1 MNGWLPVV
9 ASTVALAITAG
20 VPLVATLRSLKANRP
35 VTEAT
40 ADEKQAAANASSFN
54 AQQGVINMLNAQ
66 LDRQNL
72 QIGRQEERI
81 AALERRDEQRD
92 RQTVSLRKNLQL
104 MSDWMRDHFA
114 TAHPGEHPPEL
125 FLSKRSEHEHTE

>member
-1 MNGWLPVV
+1 MNGWVSIVV
-9 ASTVALAITAG
+9 SGLAIVIAAA
-20 VPLVATLRSLKANRP
+20 VPTWGTLRGLRDNKP
-35 VTEAT
+35 VAEAT